1 MKNMKNLFY
10 CMLTI
15 LALSISSCNDDDNIV
30 TDGTGTELETVNLE
44 GDISSDTTLVASI
57 DYRLTGT
64 LSVKDGGVLRIPA
77 GTTIKAVKGFSSYII
92 VEQGGKIYANGTAD
106 APVTITSEEENP
118 APADWGGLIING
130 KAPISGNTTGTTGQT
145 EIDNNI
151 PYGGTDENDNSGVL
165 SYLILNYTGARNSSE
180 IEHNGLTLDAV
191 GDGTII
197 NNIYIPNTAD
207 DGVECFGGCVDI
219 TNILVVDPDDDM
231 FDNTQGYKGTINN
244 AYGIWTASYTSSE
257 GDPRGVESDG
267 NLDGKTPTDVGQTDF
282 TINDLTI
289 INNSINQ
296 DMDDVIKIRRG
307 STATIT
313 NALTKNGT
321 TGTIVNIYDSKG
333 SGNANTSISITTEN
347 VTSTDMDIKNTD
359 NVSATINFVDGNT
372 GADISEFSWTG
383 YTF

>member
-1 MKNMKNLFY
+1 MKKLFY

-15 LALSISSCNDDDNIV
+15 LALSIYSCKDDDNIV
-30 TDGTGTELETVNLE
+30 TDGTGTETGIVNLE
-44 GDISSDTTLVASI
+44 GNISSDTTLIASI

-92 VEQGGKIYANGTAD
+92 VEEGGKIYATGTAD
-106 APVTITSEEENP
+106 APVTITSEEKNP

-151 PYGGTDENDNSGVL
+151 PYGGTDPHDNSGVL

-191 GDGTII
+191 GDGTVI
-197 NNIYIPNTAD
+197 NNIYVPNTAD

-244 AYGIWTASYTSSE
+244 AYGIWTAGYTSSE

-267 NLDGKTPTDVGQTDF
+267 NLDGKTPTDVGQTVF
-282 TINDLTI
+282 TINNLTI
-289 INNSINQ
+289 INNSISQ
-296 DMDDVIKIRRG
+296 AMDDVIKIRRG

-321 TGTIVNIYDSKG
+321 TGSIVNVYDSK
-333 SGNANTSISITTEN
+333 SSANNNTSISLTVEN
-347 VTSTDMDIKNTD
+347 VTYTDQYKNTD
-359 NVSATINFVDGNT
+359 NITATINFTDTNT
-372 GADISEFSWTG
+372 GADASKFSWTE
-383 YTF
+383 YSF